1 MVCERGTK
9 MLSQLALIAILV
21 LVSLL
26 TPSTSQGD
34 NTALPLTL
42 PARVIDTSEQVCPSD
57 EVRET
62 VRDEINQ
69 DIRNL
74 TCNTIIPTL
83 CLLGQTQASPVAS
96 CSALSANC
104 PSDYYWIMS
113 SIGTVVKVYCD
124 MDRVCGSSSIG
135 GWTRAANLNM
145 SDPSEQ
151 CPGEWT
157 LQTYSSEPRR
167 LCGGVSSGTGCVSAI
182 YSTYGINYSQVCGRL
197 IGYQYHAPDAFSS
210 AIKNPVSL
218 HGH

>member
-1 MVCERGTK
+1 M
-9 MLSQLALIAILV
+9 ALTQSRAQVFNYPTSTYQEFEAKRCSIEPLEPLV
-21 LVSLL
+21 
-26 TPSTSQGD
+26 QK
-34 NTALPLTL
+34 
-42 PARVIDTSEQVCPSD
+42 CPW
-57 EVRET
+57 T
-62 VRDEINQ
+62 
-69 DIRNL
+69 
-74 TCNTIIPTL
+74 
-83 CLLGQTQASPVAS
+83 
-96 CSALSANC
+96 
-104 PSDYYWIMS
+104 
-113 SIGTVVKVYCD
+113 D